1 MLLADN
7 RFYILAT
14 KGEVAMAQQTP
25 VSKKATTAKQG
36 AARSAAKGATAR
48 SQAEGGLEQ
57 EERHRMITEAAYLIA
72 EQRGFQGDMALDDWL
87 QAEAEVEAK
96 FAARH

>member
-1 MLLADN
+1 
-7 RFYILAT
+7 
-14 KGEVAMAQQTP
+14 MAQQTP
-25 VSKKATTAKQG
+25 VTKKATTAKQG
-36 AARSAAKGATAR
+36 ATRSAATKGATA
-48 SQAEGGLEQ
+48 SPQTEEGAEQ

-87 QAEAEVEAK
+87 QAEAEVDAR

>member
-1 MLLADN
+1 
-7 RFYILAT
+7 
-14 KGEVAMAQQTP
+14 MAQQTP
-25 VSKKATTAKQG
+25 VTKKATSAKQG
-36 AARSAAKGATAR
+36 TTRSAATKGASAR
-48 SQAEGGLEQ
+48 SRAEGGLEQ

-87 QAEAEVEAK
+87 QAEAEVDAR